1 MGAFPEDYEIHVSK
15 LVKLWMAEGF
25 MKPSV
30 SKSFEQG
37 AEEYLDD
44 LVKRSL
50 VLVTRTKSTGKIKSC
65 SVHDLVR
72 DLCIRKAREE
82 KFLLY
87 ATDRDVKRVLPKPIK
102 DQHRLSIPY
111 ASLILFHNIYNP
123 TIRTAL
129 FQHYELFPSSLKGFR
144 LLRVLDALTITFM
157 KFPVDVLELFHL
169 RYLAFT
175 RGSDDLWIP
184 ASISKLQNLQTLFI
198 WARWRF
204 YDYSIYFPAEIW
216 RMAQLRHLVSIIL
229 DPLPN
234 PCARSFAL
242 ENLQTLALL
251 LNFKCSKR
259 IGQIFPSLKKLS
271 LIYEKLDRV
280 LNWKLYGLHNLIHLH
295 QLEKLKI
302 SMCIDDGESR
312 VPLWEKLAF
321 PMMLKKLTLDGFMLS
336 QQDMATIGS
345 LPNLHV
351 LKLRRCS
358 FGDCKWETTEGEFA
372 QLKFLKIERT
382 NLKHRVTEE
391 SSHFPSLERLLLDS
405 EELSQI
411 PDVIGENPT
420 LELIEVTETRW
431 NKSLVDSAKCIKE
444 KQKDY
449 GNDNLQVQ
457 IREYRRN
464 A

>member
-1 MGAFPEDYEIHVSK
+1 MGAFPEDYEIRVSK

-30 SKSFEQG
+30 SKSFEEG

-102 DQHRLSIPY
+102 DQHHLSIPY
-111 ASLILFHNIYNP
+111 ASPILFHNIYNP

-129 FQHYELFPSSLKGFR
+129 FQHCVLFPSSLKGFR
-144 LLRVLDALTITFM
+144 LLRVLDALTVTFM

-169 RYLAFT
+169 
-175 RGSDDLWIP
+175 
-184 ASISKLQNLQTLFI
+184 
-198 WARWRF
+198 
-204 YDYSIYFPAEIW
+204 
-216 RMAQLRHLVSIIL
+216 
-229 DPLPN
+229 
-234 PCARSFAL
+234 RSFAL

-259 IGQIFPSLKKLS
+259 IGQIFPSLKTLS

-358 FGDCKWETTEGEFA
+358 CGDCKWETTEGEFA

-382 NLKHRVTEE
+382 NLKHWVTEE
-391 SSHFPSLERLLLDS
+391 SSHFPSLERLLLDCG
-405 EELSQI
+405 ELREI

-457 IREYRRN
+457 IREY
-464 A
+464 

>member
-1 MGAFPEDYEIHVSK
+1 MGAFPEDYEIRVSK

-25 MKPSV
+25 MKASV
-30 SKSFEQG
+30 SKSFEEG

-65 SVHDLVR
+65 CVHDLVR
-72 DLCIRKAREE
+72 DLCITKAREE

-102 DQHRLSIPY
+102 DQHRLS
-111 ASLILFHNIYNP
+111 
-123 TIRTAL
+123 
-129 FQHYELFPSSLKGFR
+129 FR
-144 LLRVLDALTITFM
+144 LLRVLDALTVTFM
-157 KFPVDVLELFHL
+157 KFPVDVLELFH
-169 RYLAFT
+169 
-175 RGSDDLWIP
+175 
-184 ASISKLQNLQTLFI
+184 
-198 WARWRF
+198 
-204 YDYSIYFPAEIW
+204 
-216 RMAQLRHLVSIIL
+216 
-229 DPLPN
+229 
-234 PCARSFAL
+234 
-242 ENLQTLALL
+242 
-251 LNFKCSKR
+251 
-259 IGQIFPSLKKLS
+259 
-271 LIYEKLDRV
+271 
-280 LNWKLYGLHNLIHLH
+280 
-295 QLEKLKI
+295 
-302 SMCIDDGESR
+302 
-312 VPLWEKLAF
+312 
-321 PMMLKKLTLDGFMLS
+321 LS

-382 NLKHRVTEE
+382 NLKQWVTEE
-391 SSHFPSLERLLLDS
+391 SSHFPSLERLLLDC
-405 EELSQI
+405 EELSEI